1 MKASLI
7 KQSEVHIQLTE
18 QLTMTFGQN
27 LLPFNIVKELLVI
40 LVLAQQ
46 YYQYLHPPHAPEIF
60 VHCTHLL
67 QVTCLYPEG
76 FLRDKRCANLLRD
89 TAGLTIL
96 DIGPPDLWIKS
107 S

>member
-7 KQSEVHIQLTE
+7 KQSEVHIQVTE

-46 YYQYLHPPHAPEIF
+46 YYQYITVTEKTRKWLMPPPSATAYLTVTERPENGS
-60 VHCTHLL
+60 CYRHLPRE
-67 QVTCLYPEG
+67 TT
-76 FLRDKRCANLLRD
+76 R
-89 TAGLTIL
+89 
-96 DIGPPDLWIKS
+96 
-107 S
+107 